1 MEIHF
6 LRKFQFQ
13 IIKRKEG
20 IQPCSSDNLPH
31 VLKTLILLTTNNFLG
46 FVPKPSGQKDKM
58 DNFEAVSCI
67 K

>member
-6 LRKFQFQ
+6 LRKSQFQ

-20 IQPCSSDNLPH
+20 IQPCSCDNLSH
-31 VLKTLILLTTNNFLG
+31 VLKTLILLTPNNFLG
-46 FVPKPSGQKDKM
+46 FVSIPSWQKDKM
-58 DNFEAVSCI
+58 ENFEAVSCI